1 MPRTIDADAQIGR
14 RLKLRDLHLF
24 FTVMQR
30 GSMAKAAAYLGISQP
45 AVSEVIAD
53 LEHTLGVRL
62 FDRNPQGVEP
72 TRYGQ
77 ALLKRGL
84 AAFDELKQ
92 GIRDIEFLADPTA
105 GELTIGHPE
114 FMGRVILPPMIE
126 RFSEKY
132 PRVIVR
138 ADVVP
143 APDVKVPGLRDRT
156 LDLVLGRMLLPQP
169 DDHVVDD
176 LNVEV
181 LFDDPLVVVAS
192 RHSRWARRRKVELA
206 ELVDEPWV
214 LPLPNSGS
222 YANVAEAFKAK
233 GLEAPKASLVS
244 NTMGLRTK
252 LLAGGRF
259 ITVVWR
265 SVLRHGDDRNAM
277 QELPVSIPTRPWS
290 VVILTLK
297 NRTLS
302 PVVERFI
309 ECAREVAK
317 SMAKRKS

>member
-1 MPRTIDADAQIGR
+1 MPRTIDADAHIGR

-62 FDRNPQGVEP
+62 FDRHPQGVEP

-92 GIRDIEFLADPTA
+92 GIRDIEFLSDPTS

-114 FMGRVILPPMIE
+114 FMGRVILPAMIE
-126 RFSEKY
+126 RFSKEY

-143 APDVKVPGLRDRT
+143 APDVKVPGLRDRS
-156 LDLVLGRMLLPQP
+156 LDLVVGRMLLPLP

-181 LFDDPLVVVAS
+181 LFNDPLVVVANK
-192 RHSRWARRRKVELA
+192 HSRWARRRKIELA

-214 LPLPNSGS
+214 LPLPNSES

-233 GLEAPKASLVS
+233 GLQVPKASLVS

-252 LLAGGRF
+252 LLTGGKF
-259 ITVVWR
+259 ITVVWK
-265 SVLRHGDDRNAM
+265 SVLRHGDDRSAM
-277 QELPVSIPTRPWS
+277 KELPVRLPTQPWS
-290 VVILTLK
+290 VVVLTLK

-309 ECAREVAK
+309 ECAREVTKPLA
-317 SMAKRKS
+317 MRK

>member
-1 MPRTIDADAQIGR
+1 
-14 RLKLRDLHLF
+14 
-24 FTVMQR
+24 
-30 GSMAKAAAYLGISQP
+30 
-45 AVSEVIAD
+45 VSEVIAD

-114 FMGRVILPPMIE
+114 FMGRVILPQMIE

-138 ADVVP
+138 ADIVP
-143 APDVKVPGLRDRT
+143 APDVNVPGLRDRT
-156 LDLVLGRMLLPQP
+156 LDLVLGRMLSPLP

-181 LFDDPLVVVAS
+181 LFDDPLVVVTS
-192 RHSRWARRRKVELA
+192 RQSHWAHRREVDLA

-214 LPLPNSGS
+214 LPLPNSWS
-222 YANVAEAFKAK
+222 YACVAEAFKAK
-233 GLEAPKASLVS
+233 GLRPPKASLVS

-252 LLAGGRF
+252 LLANRNF
-259 ITVVWR
+259 ITVVWK

-277 QELPVSIPTRPWS
+277 QELPVRMPARPWS
-290 VVILTLK
+290 VAILTLK